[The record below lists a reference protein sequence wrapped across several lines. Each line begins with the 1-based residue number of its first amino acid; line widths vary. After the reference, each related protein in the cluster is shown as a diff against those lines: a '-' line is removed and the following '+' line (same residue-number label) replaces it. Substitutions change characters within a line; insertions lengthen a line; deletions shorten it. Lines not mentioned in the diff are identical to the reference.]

1 MSSESTFVVN
11 VKTKAG
17 TIITVRG
24 DDYEALQSNVLS
36 AISGGIDKTVEAL
49 EEAIIG
55 TVEPNIA
62 YATAALGA
70 TPVEPTP
77 KPTVGLPSAP
87 APSCKHGT
95 RKHKAGTGAKGPW
108 QAWMCP
114 SPKGTP
120 DQCEPMWI
128 RRGEPGWV

>member
-11 VKTKAG
+11 VKTKIG

-24 DDYEALQSNVLS
+24 DDYEALQNNVLS
-36 AISGGIDKTVEAL
+36 AISGGIDKTIGAF

-55 TVEPNIA
+55 SVDTNIA

-70 TPVEPTP
+70 TISEP
-77 KPTVGLPSAP
+77 KPVVSAPSAP

-95 RKHKAGTGAKGPW
+95 RKHKSGAGSKGPW

-114 SPKGTP
+114 SAKGTP

>member
-11 VKTKAG
+11 VKTKVG

-36 AISGGIDKTVEAL
+36 AISGGIDKTIAAL

-55 TVEPNIA
+55 EVDTNIA

-70 TPVEPTP
+70 TVVD
-77 KPTVGLPSAP
+77 KPASTAPGAP

-95 RKHKAGTGAKGPW
+95 RKHKGGQGAKGPW

-114 SPKGTP
+114 SAKGTP